1 MCVVN
6 PKPKLS
12 HDKWEETEV
21 NMKKEIFN
29 QVSKVIQNC
38 FGFALICCDWF
49 IKLAPLSQPI
59 RWKGDTNLKMVA
71 RAFPRFRQLAR
82 FYLEFSLAPQSI
94 FLSVDRLFY
103 LLWFWSSSAK
113 LKQTGGLISTLNQK
127 VLSSTTTASISSQLT
142 EIFPYDLQAYSAVC
156 RHSTVALSS
165 NDS

>member
-1 MCVVN
+1 
-6 PKPKLS
+6 
-12 HDKWEETEV
+12 
-21 NMKKEIFN
+21 
-29 QVSKVIQNC
+29 
-38 FGFALICCDWF
+38 
-49 IKLAPLSQPI
+49 
-59 RWKGDTNLKMVA
+59 MVA

-94 FLSVDRLFY
+94 FLSADWLFYY
-103 LLWFWSSSAK
+103 LLWFWSSKAK

-127 VLSSTTTASISSQLT
+127 VLSSTTTESISSQLT